1 MLRFQKYTVTGKE
14 GFLLQI
20 TFFYIERLSVGKRLC
35 FILSVSLCFTLSV
48 SLSVGKRQAE
58 INVAE
63 GQKTA
68 RILASEANKT
78 EQVNAAL
85 GKDYV

>member
-1 MLRFQKYTVTGKE
+1 MHVVFYF
-14 GFLLQI
+14 FL
-20 TFFYIERLSVGKRLC
+20 TLSGRKRK
-35 FILSVSLCFTLSV
+35 VSLCFT
-48 SLSVGKRQAE
+48 GKRQAE

-85 GKDYV
+85 GKDYVHFIYRGGHLIITARISSFREGSVFSLQ